1 MMPRS
6 IAWAAYNAHSIEEV
20 NSSVMAISTSL
31 ARDPTMRTN
40 VCNFTQR
47 EEEKCFNLR
56 TRKADPAS
64 R

>member
-6 IAWAAYNAHSIEEV
+6 IACVAYNAHSIEEV

-31 ARDPTMRTN
+31 AGGPTIRTN

-47 EEEKCFNLR
+47 EEEKGFNLR
-56 TRKADPAS
+56 TRKADPAL